1 MTVHILSDEFSSFKS
16 MLLKRFGLKHSLS
29 KSPYQSI
36 VVFDLVLWLYK
47 QKHYKITNSDSFLGL
62 QAEIRNNKDKKYQ
75 Q

>member
-1 MTVHILSDEFSSFKS
+1 MPVHKKSNEFSSFES
-16 MLLKRFGLKHSLS
+16 IFLKRFGLKRSLS

-47 QKHYKITNSDSFLGL
+47 QKHYKITNSDLFLGL